1 MITEEKRREL
11 RKKAMNLPLH
21 PGVYIMHDKSGEI
34 IYIGKAKALKNRVSQ
49 YFGSEKN
56 HQEKVRQMV
65 AHVDWFEYILTDS
78 EFEALVLE
86 ASLIKQHTPKYN
98 ILLKDDKGYH
108 YIKIT
113 NEAWPRISQAKQV
126 QDDGARYLGPYVS
139 SWATKE
145 SVDEALKIFALPDCT
160 RRFPQDIGK
169 HRPCLNY
176 YIKQCC
182 APCLGKISRAEY
194 QGLVEEAIEFV
205 QGGSNASVKK
215 LEQQMQEASENL
227 QFERAA
233 RLRDRLQ
240 AVKRM
245 ADRQKVV
252 ANSVPEQDVIAL
264 AQGAAAACFQVFRF
278 QNARLYDR
286 ESFPMGPVGEPEE
299 AREEFLERYYS
310 IRGKI
315 PPRITLDGPAKDSE
329 LLEQWLTEKA
339 GRAVHIVL
347 PQIGEQAKLVEMVRS
362 NAAEQVAQSTGR
374 TGREASALD
383 ELGRLLGLQSP
394 PQYIESYDISNLA
407 GEDNVAGMIVYENG
421 RPLKSAYR
429 KFKIRTVEGQDDYA
443 SMHEVL
449 TRRFQEYEAHKGE
462 EDGFGHLPD
471 LILLDGGK
479 GQVSAVRPVL
489 EQFGLKIP
497 LFGMV
502 KDSSHRTRAITG
514 DGGEIAINSHRA
526 AFTLVSS
533 IQDEVHRWAIG
544 YHRQSRKKHA
554 FSSTLTQ
561 IEGIGERR
569 AKSLLHH
576 FRTIG
581 AIQEATMEEL
591 KGAPDMTHP
600 AAEKVYA
607 YFHGDKG

>member
-169 HRPCLNY
+169 RRPCLNY

-182 APCLGKISRAEY
+182 APCLGRISQTEY

-215 LEQQMQEASENL
+215 LEQQMREASEKL

-278 QNARLYDR
+278 QDARLYDR

-299 AREEFLERYYS
+299 ARGEFLERYYS
-310 IRGKI
+310 IREKI

-329 LLEQWLTEKA
+329 LLEQWLTDKA

-407 GEDNVAGMIVYENG
+407 GEDNVAGMVVYENG

-462 EDGFGHLPD
+462 EDGFGRLPD

-561 IEGIGERR
+561 IEGIGEKR

-576 FRTIG
+576 FRTIA

-591 KGAPDMTHP
+591 EGAPDMTHP

-607 YFHGDKG
+607 YFHGEKA